1 MKQFGIVWKHEFL
14 NYVKT
19 KSFIG
24 ITAGF
29 ALLFVIILSLPSFF
43 DLSGL
48 IPGLPGGQTETE
60 YEEQVPDAGS
70 GGAMT
75 GADGSIRTS
84 GYEGTIYLC
93 DAGGQVGTEFVA
105 GLFPSARVVE
115 ASSEEELKTLVE
127 EGDAALMEAAE
138 AIGDGESEGAG
149 GPRCGFFVES
159 LGAYRYYVKNRS
171 FSDQVEGT
179 FVEGISYLY
188 RNAELEKL
196 GADSRAVERIYGFSP
211 ASETIVLGKDSIS
224 NFLYTYL
231 MIFVLYFMVL
241 LYGNSVAVSVAQEK
255 SNRAM
260 EVLVTS
266 TSSNSLIFGKVL
278 AGAAAGFVQTGV
290 MIGAA
295 LASYQLNREAWGGML
310 DFVFHIPGTVLLA
323 FAMFGLFGYIL
334 YAFCYGVLGALVSK
348 TEDVSRNAGPVMFLF
363 VAAFLLTMFNLQ
375 NSDGIVMK
383 VLSFIPFTSPYGMF
397 VRVAMGNVALWEIA
411 LSFLLLLG
419 TVWLVAGAGAKI
431 YRMGTLMYGNP
442 IKLSR
447 AFRMSR
453 EKNQ

>member
-419 TVWLVAGAGAKI
+419 TVWLVAGTGAKI
-431 YRMGTLMYGNP
+431 YRMGTEIPSSFPG
-442 IKLSR
+442 LSG
-447 AFRMSR
+447 
-453 EKNQ
+453 

>member
-24 ITAGF
+24 ITVGF
-29 ALLFVIILSLPSFF
+29 ALLFVVLLSLPSFF
-43 DLSGL
+43 DMSGL
-48 IPGLPGGQTETE
+48 IPGISGGQAETE
-60 YEEQVPDAGS
+60 DIELAPA
-70 GGAMT
+70 
-75 GADGSIRTS
+75 ADGEAAMGDGNMTAS
-84 GYEGTIYLC
+84 GYEGTIYFY
-93 DAGGQVGTEFVA
+93 DAGAGIDAGFLT
-105 GLFPSARVVE
+105 GLFPSARILEV
-115 ASSEEELKTLVE
+115 SSEEEVKSFVE
-127 EGDAALMEAAE
+127 NGDERLMEAAE
-138 AIGDGESEGAG
+138 ALGDGEGEEAG
-149 GPRCGFFVES
+149 GPRCGFALDS
-159 LGAYRYYVKNRS
+159 LMGYRYYVKNRS
-171 FSDQVEGT
+171 FSDSVEGT
-179 FVEGISYLY
+179 FAEGISYLY
-188 RNAELEKL
+188 RRNELEKL
-196 GADSRAVERIYGFSP
+196 GADSGAVEQIYRFSP

-231 MIFVLYFMVL
+231 LIFVLYFMVL

-260 EVLVTS
+260 EILVTS

-278 AGAAAGFVQTGV
+278 AAAAAGFVQAGV

-295 LASYQLNREAWGGML
+295 LVSYQFNREAWGGML
-310 DFVFHIPGTVLLA
+310 DFVFHIPASVLLA

-334 YAFCYGVLGALVSK
+334 YAFCYGVLGDLVSK
-348 TEDVSRNAGPVMFLF
+348 TEDVSRNAGPLMFLF
-363 VAAFLLTMFNLQ
+363 IAAFLLTMFNLQ

-397 VRVAMGNVALWEIA
+397 VRVAMGNVAFWEIA
-411 LSFLLLLG
+411 LSFLLLAG
-419 TVWLVAGAGAKI
+419 TIWVVATVGARI

-442 IKLSR
+442 IKLSK

>member
-24 ITAGF
+24 ITVGF
-29 ALLFVIILSLPSFF
+29 ALLFVILLSLPSFL

-48 IPGLPGGQTETE
+48 IPGLSGSKTETE
-60 YEEQVPDAGS
+60 NIETAPDAGAE
-70 GGAMT
+70 GGNAFMAGPT
-75 GADGSIRTS
+75 D
-84 GYEGTIYLC
+84 GYEGTIYLY
-93 DAGGQVGTEFVA
+93 DAGGVLEEGFLSRIFPAA
-105 GLFPSARVVE
+105 GIGE
-115 ASSEEELKTLVE
+115 ASSEEELKRLVE
-127 EGDAALMEAAE
+127 ENG
-138 AIGDGESEGAG
+138 GDG
-149 GPRCGFFVES
+149 CGFAVDS
-159 LGAYRYYVKNRS
+159 LMSYRYYVENRS
-171 FSDQVEGT
+171 FSDSVEAT
-179 FVEGISYLY
+179 FSEALSGLY
-188 RNAELEKL
+188 RGEELAKL
-196 GADSRAVERIYGFSP
+196 GADRGAVEEIYMVSP
-211 ASETIVLGKDSIS
+211 VSETIVLGKDSIS

-231 MIFVLYFMVL
+231 LIFVLYFMVL

-295 LASYQLNREAWGGML
+295 LVSYQFNREAWGGML

-323 FAMFGLFGYIL
+323 FAAFGVLGYIL

-348 TEDVSRNAGPVMFLF
+348 TEDVSRSAGPLMFVF
-363 VAAFLLTMFNLQ
+363 IASFLLTMFNLQ
-375 NSDGIVMK
+375 SSDGIVMK

-397 VRVAMGNVALWEIA
+397 VRVAMGNVAFWEVA
-411 LSFLLLLG
+411 VSFLILVG
-419 TVWLVAGAGAKI
+419 TIAVTAMTGAKI

-447 AFRMSR
+447 AFKMSR

>member
-29 ALLFVIILSLPSFF
+29 ALLFVIVLSLPSFI
-43 DLSGL
+43 DLSGV
-48 IPGLPGGQTETE
+48 IPGLSGSAAETESMETAPGGEETT
-60 YEEQVPDAGS
+60 GI
-70 GGAMT
+70 GGVV
-75 GADGSIRTS
+75 SS
-84 GYEGTIYLC
+84 GYEGTIYLY
-93 DAGGQVGTEFVA
+93 DAGGSLNVEFLTA
-105 GLFPSARVVE
+105 IFPSARIVE
-115 ASSEEELKTLVE
+115 VSSEEELKHSVE
-127 EGDAALMEAAE
+127 RGDEALAEAAKVL
-138 AIGDGESEGAG
+138 GEEEDENAG
-149 GPRCGFFVES
+149 GPRCGFAVDS
-159 LGAYRYYVKNRS
+159 LTGYRYYVKNRS
-171 FSDQVEGT
+171 FNDSVEGT
-179 FVEGISYLY
+179 FAEGLSYLY
-188 RNAELEKL
+188 RRSEVEKL
-196 GADSRAVERIYGFSP
+196 GADSGAVEQIYGFSP
-211 ASETIVLGKDSIS
+211 ISETIVLGKDSIS

-231 MIFVLYFMVL
+231 LIFVLYFMVL

-295 LASYQLNREAWGGML
+295 LVSYQINREAWGGML
-310 DFVFHIPGTVLLA
+310 DFVFHIPGAVLLA

-363 VAAFLLTMFNLQ
+363 IAAFLLTMFNLQ

-397 VRVAMGNVALWEIA
+397 VRVAMGNVAFWEIA
-411 LSFLLLLG
+411 LSFLLLAG
-419 TVWLVAGAGAKI
+419 TIWVVATVGAKI

-442 IKLSR
+442 IKLSK
-447 AFRMSR
+447 AFKMSR
-453 EKNQ
+453 EKTSNME

>member
-419 TVWLVAGAGAKI
+419 TVWLVAGTGAKI

>member
-196 GADSRAVERIYGFSP
+196 GADSQAVERIYGFSP

-419 TVWLVAGAGAKI
+419 TVWLVAGTGAKI

>member
-149 GPRCGFFVES
+149 GPRCGFLVES

-231 MIFVLYFMVL
+231 LIFVLYFMVL

-419 TVWLVAGAGAKI
+419 TVWLVAGTGAKI